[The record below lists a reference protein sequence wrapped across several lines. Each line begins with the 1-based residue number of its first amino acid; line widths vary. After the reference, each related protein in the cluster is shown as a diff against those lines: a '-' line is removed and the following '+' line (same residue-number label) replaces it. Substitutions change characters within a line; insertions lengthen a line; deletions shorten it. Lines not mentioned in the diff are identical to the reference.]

1 MKEKEWNILLVEDN
15 DDDAF
20 IVERALRRA
29 GVQFQ
34 IARCKDGCAAMKYLE
49 GLSPYD
55 DRSQFPL
62 PHLVLL
68 DLKIPLRNG
77 LEVLR
82 WVRSHDGLKSQ
93 IVIVLSSSAESRD
106 VKEAYRCNVNAYLV
120 KPSSPTGMA
129 ELARCLQ
136 RCWIDQFGALF
147 EEGPALRN

>member
-1 MKEKEWNILLVEDN
+1 MKEREWNILLVEDN

-34 IARCKDGCAAMKYLE
+34 IARCKDGCSAMRYLE
-49 GLSPYD
+49 GLSPFD
-55 DRSQFPL
+55 DRRQFPR

-82 WVRSHDGLKSQ
+82 WVRSQDELKSQ
-93 IVIVLSSSAESRD
+93 IVVILTSSAESRD
-106 VKEAYRCNVNAYLV
+106 VREAYQCNVNAYLV

-129 ELARCLQ
+129 ELAQCLQ
-136 RCWIDQFGALF
+136 RCWIDRFGSLF
-147 EEGPALRN
+147 EDGSAARN